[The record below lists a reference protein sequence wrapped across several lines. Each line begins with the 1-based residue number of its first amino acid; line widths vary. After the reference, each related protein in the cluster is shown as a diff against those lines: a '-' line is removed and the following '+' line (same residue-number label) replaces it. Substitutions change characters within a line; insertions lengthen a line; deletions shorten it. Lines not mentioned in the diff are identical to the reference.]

1 MNAARSG
8 WAAAI
13 VLCPLLLGAAAAGP
27 PDDPATIDALRATL
41 QQRYP
46 DIAVEGIQPGPVPG
60 IYTLF
65 VRGRVVYA
73 DRTGDYL
80 FVGKLIDTRTRH
92 DVSAELLDAR
102 QPVDFHKLPF
112 ERAIKIVKGSG
123 RRQLALFADPDC
135 PYCRELEQELR
146 SIDDLTVYV
155 YLLPLENLHP
165 DATAHARAIWCSP
178 DRAAAWRAWMLE
190 RKPPP
195 GSGCAEDP
203 IAEIRALAASL
214 HIAGTPTMFLESG
227 LRLSSALPAVQL
239 TQLLDTAS
247 GGAPPAAGA
256 RTDATEPAVVA
267 R

>member
-1 MNAARSG
+1 MNIARSG

-13 VLCPLLLGAAAAGP
+13 VLLLLGAAAA
-27 PDDPATIDALRATL
+27 ATPEDTAALDALRATL

-46 DIAVEGIQPGPVPG
+46 DIAVEGIQPGPLPG
-60 IYTLF
+60 IYTVF
-65 VRGRVVYA
+65 AGGHVVYA

-92 DVSAELLDAR
+92 DVSADLLNAH

-112 ERAIKIVKGSG
+112 ERAIRIVKGSG

-155 YLLPLENLHP
+155 FLLPLENLHP
-165 DATAHARAIWCSP
+165 DAPAHARAIWCSP
-178 DRAAAWRAWMLE
+178 DRAAAWRGWMLE

-195 GSGCAEDP
+195 GRGCAGDP

-227 LRLSSALPAVQL
+227 LRLSSTLPAAQL
-239 TQLLDTAS
+239 TALLDAP
-247 GGAPPAAGA
+247 GGAPPAAAGPKGPG
-256 RTDATEPAVVA
+256 EPPVVA